1 MLGHGLWGDRVP
13 RFVIDSDTS
22 VKLAEQIVPFAPV
35 LLQLGIL
42 RSLQILVP
50 ITLRS
55 VVPVEV
61 LFVRLEIHFGVLD
74 YNHNIFVTNL
84 QMDLV

>member
-1 MLGHGLWGDRVP
+1 MLGHGLWGNRVP

-22 VKLAEQIVPFAPV
+22 VKLAEQIVPLVPV
-35 LLQLGIL
+35 LGQFGIL
-42 RSLQILVP
+42 RSLQVFIPIAFRGVVP
-50 ITLRS
+50 I
-55 VVPVEV
+55 EV

-74 YNHNIFVTNL
+74 NNHNIFVTNL